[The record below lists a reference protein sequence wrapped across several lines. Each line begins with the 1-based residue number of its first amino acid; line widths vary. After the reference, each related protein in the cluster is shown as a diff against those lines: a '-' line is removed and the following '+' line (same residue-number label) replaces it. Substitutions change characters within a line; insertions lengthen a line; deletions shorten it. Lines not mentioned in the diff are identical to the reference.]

1 MANGIDVETTEVKDA
16 KEFETDELAPAV
28 NAVITESKKGYKTTE
43 FWVSVAVALLTVL
56 DGIPLPE
63 KFEGFVVAGIAAVY
77 AVSRGLAKGGVPAVE
92 EIKVAKRPAA

>member
-1 MANGIDVETTEVKDA
+1 MEAGIDVEQTEVK
-16 KEFETDELAPAV
+16 EFKTDDLAPAV

-43 FWVSVAVALLTVL
+43 FWVSVSVALLTVL

-77 AVSRGLAKGGVPAVE
+77 AISRGVAKGGIPAVE
-92 EIKVAKRPAA
+92 EIKVAKPPA